1 MLNTGVCKNCDVNV
15 FYAGSHLWY
24 KFKQSESTASYLS
37 VSGIQAATDVIPG
50 KVPLDFECL
59 HVDSSKSAF
68 FDLHEICLS
77 QEFANKDGKTNLSTC
92 LGIDTLRLLT
102 SEELEQIPADDAL
115 ALFGDACVITQEDL
129 RQIPADDAL
138 VFAVADVPLNAISL
152 FEDEESYRLSYMEAL
167 SAPYKGNYTL
177 GVSSLFSYYVINFT
191 EVVKVPQ
198 IDSESSIMRTVCKVA
213 HNEAVLQKFD
223 ELCTKSLNTFPVT
236 EPQTW
241 SNSVNAISDD
251 LYALTGTMLIE
262 NSAKTF
268 SADDAIKIVIE
279 MLEQCK
285 SLGTIQDFNVE
296 EPKLV
301 CGSLNKTDRRPIPQ
315 LMDF

>member
-1 MLNTGVCKNCDVNV
+1 MLNTGVCKDCNVNV

-24 KFKQSESTASYLS
+24 KLKQSESTVSYLS
-37 VSGIQAATDVIPG
+37 VNGIQATIDIIPG
-50 KVPLDFECL
+50 KLPLDFECL

-68 FDLHEICLS
+68 FDLHEIHLS

-92 LGIDTLRLLT
+92 LGIDTLRLPT
-102 SEELEQIPADDAL
+102 QEELKQIPADDAI
-115 ALFGDACVITQEDL
+115 ALFGKASIITQESVSVE
-129 RQIPADDAL
+129 ADDL
-138 VFAVADVPLNAISL
+138 VFAVADVSIDAVSL

-177 GVSSLFSYYVINFT
+177 GVSSLFSYYIVNFT

-198 IDSESSIMRTVCKVA
+198 IDDENSIMRAVCKVA
-213 HNEAVLQKFD
+213 HNKAVLQKFD
-223 ELCTKSLNTFPVT
+223 ELCIKSLNTFPVT

-241 SNSVNAISDD
+241 SNSVNAMSDD
-251 LYALTGTMLIE
+251 LYAITGTMLIE
-262 NSAKTF
+262 NTTKTF
-268 SADDAIKIVIE
+268 SSDDAIKMVTE
-279 MLEQCK
+279 MLEQHK
-285 SLGTIQDFNVE
+285 SLGTIQDFNVK

-301 CGSLNKTDRRPIPQ
+301 CGSLNKPDSGPTPQ